1 MIERLTKKVFVLLAL
16 LIVLFQSFSLPIYAS
31 ATIKPWEGNPWMGIR
46 GKEALRILNNSNG
59 KGILGRK
66 IKTGNELMDA

>member
-31 ATIKPWEGNPWMGIR
+31 ATSNRGKEIHGRVIR
-46 GKEALRILNNSNG
+46 GKEALGILNNSNG

-66 IKTGNELMDA
+66 INTGK

>member
-31 ATIKPWEGNPWMGIR
+31 ATIKPWEGNPWTGDSWEGSPWDSQQFQWEGNP
-46 GKEALRILNNSNG
+46 GKENQHR
-59 KGILGRK
+59 
-66 IKTGNELMDA
+66 E